1 MQLVQDAAI
10 DHNRLLRQLTLRAY
24 RFLGLGFVA
33 GKEPVLGELGAS
45 PEDFA
50 VAAWGKW
57 LSGQTKFSGDPERLF
72 PFLSKVM
79 TRDILDA
86 LKKPGVKLS
95 RQGKTAPVDE
105 MILETPDIKT
115 NRDSIWD
122 IRAMMRDERFMAQ
135 VQDCIRDDAALKD
148 FVYTVTEWE
157 GVGVPAP
164 REIAEYLGVSTT
176 EVQNRKRKLARRLVK
191 HGFQIPSVRR

>member
-1 MQLVQDAAI
+1 
-10 DHNRLLRQLTLRAY
+10 
-24 RFLGLGFVA
+24 
-33 GKEPVLGELGAS
+33 
-45 PEDFA
+45 
-50 VAAWGKW
+50 
-57 LSGQTKFSGDPERLF
+57 
-72 PFLSKVM
+72 M

>member
-1 MQLVQDAAI
+1 MQLGEDAAI
-10 DHNRLLRQLTLRAY
+10 DHKRLIRLLTLRAY
-24 RFLGLGFVA
+24 RFLGLSVVA
-33 GKEPVLGELGAS
+33 GNEPVLGEHGAS

-57 LSGQTKFSGDPERLF
+57 LSGQIKFSGERERLF

-86 LKKPGVKLS
+86 LKKRGVKLS
-95 RQGKTAPVDE
+95 KKGKTDPVGE
-105 MILETPDIKT
+105 MIFELPDVKTNLET
-115 NRDSIWD
+115 IWD
-122 IRAMMRDERFMAQ
+122 IRAMMRNERFMAQ
-135 VQDCIRDDAALKD
+135 VQECIRDDAALKD

-164 REIAEYLGVSTT
+164 REIADYLGVSAT
-176 EVQNRKRKLARRLVK
+176 EIQNRKRKLARRLVK
-191 HGFQIPSVRR
+191 HGFQIASIRR